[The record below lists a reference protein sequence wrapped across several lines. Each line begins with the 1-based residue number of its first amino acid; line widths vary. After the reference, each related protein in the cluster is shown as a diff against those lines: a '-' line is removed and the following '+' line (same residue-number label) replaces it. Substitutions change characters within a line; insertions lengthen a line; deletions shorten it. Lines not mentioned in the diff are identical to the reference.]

1 MKRLALL
8 VLCIFFAPTLLLG
21 EDEVQVFDISGT
33 GITRSDAIQNGLI
46 EALQQA
52 KGVTI
57 DSRKSFAKSIQQ
69 INRSGSEMDSQ
80 QVKVSSLS
88 SGLVKE
94 ATRGVIQQYR
104 VVEAS
109 QDDTGEWL
117 ALLEVTLHRY
127 KTPGISPHSR
137 RKIAVIPFYTSQRS
151 FSFNG
156 RWIPSW
162 KISNQLSQKIVTE
175 LTQSRKF
182 SVLDR
187 DYTTAFLQERNFVLS
202 QNTPSSEHAKAG
214 EALGVDYLLLGS
226 VTDAS
231 LKRTR
236 EKVAVIDEIVSSY
249 EGTIIADYRIMVM
262 ATRQIKWSD
271 TVSITLDGK
280 DLEALSNSD
289 SPELQQQALLNY
301 GAEMVVQRAMENI
314 YPIRIAQITPAG
326 EAVLNQ
332 GGSSVSPGEIL
343 DVFTS
348 GETVIDQYTG
358 ESLGQTE
365 SWVAK
370 LQIVRVIPKMSYANI
385 IEGSIDNIQQGLI
398 CRRAALAQ
406 TYTPVD
412 IEKMT
417 PPKKLKPKW

>member
-1 MKRLALL
+1 MKRLLL
-8 VLCIFFAPTLLLG
+8 LGICLILLPTLLLA
-21 EDEVQVFDISGT
+21 ENEVQIFEINGT
-33 GITRSDAIQNGLI
+33 GITRSEAIQNGLI
-46 EALQQA
+46 DALQQA

-57 DSRKSFAKSIQQ
+57 DARKTFAKSIQQ
-69 INRSGSEMDSQ
+69 INRSGTETNAQ
-80 QVKVSSLS
+80 QVMVSSMS

-94 ATRGVIQQYR
+94 ATRGVIQEYR
-104 VVEAS
+104 VLEAS

-137 RKIAVIPFYTSQRS
+137 RKIAVIPFYTSQQS
-151 FSFNG
+151 YAFNK

-187 DYTTAFLQERNFVLS
+187 EYTTAFLQERNFVLS
-202 QNTPSSEHAKAG
+202 PNSPTAEHAKAG

-226 VTDAS
+226 VTDAK
-231 LKRTR
+231 LVKTI
-236 EKVAVIDEIVSSY
+236 EKVPVINEIVY
-249 EGTIIADYRIMVM
+249 DFEGTVIADYRIMVM
-262 ATRQIKWSD
+262 ATRQVKWAD
-271 TVSITLDGK
+271 TVSVVLDGK
-280 DLEALSNSD
+280 KLAALSKSD
-289 SPELQQQALLNY
+289 SPEVLQQTLLNY
-301 GAEMVVQRAMENI
+301 AAEMIVQRAMENI
-314 YPIRIAQITPAG
+314 YPIRIAKITPAG
-326 EAVLNQ
+326 ETILNQ

-343 DVFTS
+343 DVFVS
-348 GETVIDQYTG
+348 GDTVIDQYTG

-365 SWVAK
+365 SWVGK

-385 IEGSIDNIQQGLI
+385 IEGSLENIKQGFI

-406 TYTPVD
+406 TYTPD
-412 IEKMT
+412 QT
-417 PPKKLKPKW
+417 TQGPPKKKLQPKW